1 MIEAIGGALGVAAS
15 FGHEALFSGVDLL
28 RFTPV
33 PGLELACSILLKIWD
48 AVDKVEVSL
57 MGTTFVAP
65 LLLLTVY
72 LSRRIVSC
80 LYA

>member
-33 PGLELACSILLKIWD
+33 PGLELAGSILLKIWD

>member
-33 PGLELACSILLKIWD
+33 PGLELAGSILLKIWD
-48 AVDKVEVSL
+48 AVNKVEVSL